1 MENLTG
7 KCVVLGITGGIA
19 AYKMANVASALR
31 KTGTEVRVIMTK
43 NATNFITPIT
53 FETLTGQKCMVD
65 TFDRDFKFEV
75 THIETAKAADLIL
88 IAPATANVIAKMAH
102 GIADDMLTTVVL
114 AARCPK
120 LVSPAMNTGMLE
132 NPITQDNL
140 KTLEK
145 YGFGIIPSESGV
157 LACKDKGSG
166 RLPKEEVLLDYIY
179 RELARP
185 KDMQGLRV
193 TVTAGPTQESL
204 DPVRYL
210 TNHSTGR
217 MGYAIAREAMLRGA
231 EVTLISG
238 PVSLA
243 PPPFVKVVPVVT
255 AQDMFEAVAA
265 HLNDT
270 DILIK
275 AAAVADYR
283 PAHVAE
289 DKIKKTGAGDLNQL
303 ALERTQDILGWV
315 AQHRHEGLYVCGFSM
330 ETQNMLENSA
340 AKLEKKKLDMV
351 VANNLKVA
359 GAGFGVDTNVVTM
372 ITKNGVQELPL
383 MSKNEVAGQL
393 LSAILR
399 QRGGCPA

>member
-31 KTGTEVRVIMTK
+31 KTGAEVRVIMTK

-265 HLNDT
+265 RLNDT

-372 ITKNGVQELPL
+372 ITKNGAQELPL

>member
-19 AYKMANVASALR
+19 AYKMANVASAQP
-31 KTGTEVRVIMTK
+31 KTGAEVRVIMTK

-265 HLNDT
+265 RLNDT

-315 AQHRHEGLYVCGFSM
+315 AQHRHQGLYVCGFSM

>member
-31 KTGTEVRVIMTK
+31 KTGAEVRVIMTK

-120 LVSPAMNTGMLE
+120 LVSPAMNTAMLE

-265 HLNDT
+265 RLNDT

-359 GAGFGVDTNVVTM
+359 GAGFGVDTNVVIM
-372 ITKNGVQELPL
+372 ITKNGAQELPL

-399 QRGGCPA
+399 QRG